1 MNEKQQNEF
10 KSVKQRLSKIQ
21 LVIKKDLKDG
31 RLPRVADADQFMA
44 TSHEMNRICQN
55 EWQATMDDYMER
67 LGQFHAAMKGGDLH
81 TIKDAFQRLIDCKA
95 SCHKKFRQ
103 KQISCAV

>member
-1 MNEKQQNEF
+1 MNKKQLNEF

-31 RLPRVADADQFMA
+31 QLPRVEDADQF
-44 TSHEMNRICQN
+44 TEISDEMENLCLY
-55 EWQATMDDYMER
+55 EWRATMDDYMVR
-67 LGQFHAAMKGGDLH
+67 LEQFQTAMKGRDLQA
-81 TIKDAFQRLIDCKA
+81 IKDTFQSLLDCKA

-103 KQISCAV
+103 K